1 MPYIFDILYLTNRI
15 FHVIYT
21 RLFHNF
27 PYIPLDPTSQSFMNP
42 KILSPSS
49 NVHIDVVNHV
59 AASLLSHSYQFQ
71 HTWRDYAIVF
81 LLIIVIGTCIFIRCG
96 ITTICMYRRLLFKL
110 LHRSS
115 TADTFGRTTTVRSI
129 P

>member
-1 MPYIFDILYLTNRI
+1 MNR
-15 FHVIYT
+15 
-21 RLFHNF
+21 
-27 PYIPLDPTSQSFMNP
+27 

-59 AASLLSHSYQFQ
+59 AASLLSHSHQFQ
-71 HTWRDYAIVF
+71 HTWCDYAIVYI
-81 LLIIVIGTCIFIRCG
+81 LIIAIGTCMFIRCG
-96 ITTICMYRRLLFKL
+96 ITIICMYRRLLFKL

-115 TADTFGRTTTVRSI
+115 TADTSGRATTVRSI